1 MMRKAILIIIL
12 LLAAFPAAAQTPLGV
27 GLHEAENNV
36 NISYT
41 GTWTTLVNGANT
53 YVISTAQGSTMS
65 FQFDGKAILIYRNQL
80 ATLNSLSNSLN
91 STGSI
96 TYSAIGDISG
106 VEYRIA
112 LKVIFPY
119 EIEVSSFSFTLGD
132 NVGTPSGGISWEI
145 RASNTGG
152 TAPSF
157 SLLSGGPLSVTPATT
172 RTVNL
177 SAPYVFEKNT
187 PYWLVLYTQNQANGS
202 RYTWRSGIDE
212 LSSVALRSSD
222 GGNTWASFTTSVKSA
237 SFSGRL
243 APDVEMCLDS
253 ICSTISNFSLTDFF
267 RVPVGFVAPESGVHT
282 FTITQAQSKGW
293 FQVDNILVLP
303 DQTQAGNTVI
313 PIDIQLEVTQE
324 PEADLVTWNITDSEA
339 NTQAVSFEY
348 SMSAGEVM
356 VAILLTGLLILTAAR
371 LGVSLIQWK
380 R

>member
-1 MMRKAILIIIL
+1 
-12 LLAAFPAAAQTPLGV
+12 
-27 GLHEAENNV
+27 
-36 NISYT
+36 
-41 GTWTTLVNGANT
+41 
-53 YVISTAQGSTMS
+53 
-65 FQFDGKAILIYRNQL
+65 
-80 ATLNSLSNSLN
+80 
-91 STGSI
+91 
-96 TYSAIGDISG
+96 
-106 VEYRIA
+106 
-112 LKVIFPY
+112 
-119 EIEVSSFSFTLGD
+119 
-132 NVGTPSGGISWEI
+132 
-145 RASNTGG
+145 
-152 TAPSF
+152 
-157 SLLSGGPLSVTPATT
+157 
-172 RTVNL
+172 
-177 SAPYVFEKNT
+177 
-187 PYWLVLYTQNQANGS
+187 
-202 RYTWRSGIDE
+202 
-212 LSSVALRSSD
+212 
-222 GGNTWASFTTSVKSA
+222 
-237 SFSGRL
+237 
-243 APDVEMCLDS
+243 MCLDS